1 MENSEKIKILY
12 VDDEMN
18 NLISFKASFRTKY
31 NIFIANNTTEALEY
45 LNANP
50 DMRVIFCDQRMPDK
64 TGVQFFE
71 EIRSVFS
78 KPIRI
83 LITGYSDIDAVIDAI
98 NLGSVFRYVRKPW
111 AEADILSAINEGNR
125 LYIMNTIVEVKN
137 VELQKAYDELD
148 KFAYSVTHDMRGPL
162 VTILGAVDIAE
173 DIDDI
178 DELKQMLVMMKESV
192 NNLNNYIQNIHDY
205 YNVNR
210 GQLQISEINF
220 DDIVSEQLETF
231 KLTAKVNNIRFET
244 SVSQTEPFRGDYMSM
259 RVILNNLLSN
269 AFKYQKKDNTNKL
282 VELQIQIETGVATIV
297 VKDNGIGIAGN
308 HIGDIFN
315 MFFRATSEEV
325 GAGFGLYN
333 VKDALL
339 KLNGDINVESI
350 VNEGTTFKVIL
361 RNK

>member
-1 MENSEKIKILY
+1 MENSEKIKVLY

-18 NLISFKASFRTKY
+18 NLISFKASFRMKY
-31 NIFIANNTTEALEY
+31 NIFIANNTAEAFDHLEK
-45 LNANP
+45 NP

-71 EIRSVFS
+71 EIRSSFS

-83 LITGYSDIDAVIDAI
+83 LLTGYADIDAVIDAI

-125 LYIMNTIVEVKN
+125 LYIMNTLIEVKN
-137 VELQKAYDELD
+137 AELQKAYDELD

-173 DIDDI
+173 DINDI
-178 DELKQMLVMMKESV
+178 AELRQMLTMMKESV
-192 NNLNNYIQNIHDY
+192 NSLNNYIQNIHDY

-220 DDIVSEQLETF
+220 DDIVNEQLETF
-231 KLTAKVNNIRFET
+231 KLTAKVNNIRFLT
-244 SVSQTEPFRGDYMSM
+244 KVSQNEPFRGDPMSM
-259 RVILNNLLSN
+259 KVILNNLLSN
-269 AFKYQKKDNTNKL
+269 AFKYQKKNNTEKM
-282 VELQIQIETGVATIV
+282 VELQIQIETGVATIL

-350 VNEGTTFKVIL
+350 LNEGTTFKVIL

>member
-1 MENSEKIKILY
+1 MENSEKIKVLY
-12 VDDEMN
+12 VDDETN
-18 NLISFKASFRTKY
+18 NLNSFNAAFRLKY
-31 NIFIANNTTEALEY
+31 TIFIANNTTEAQDY
-45 LNANP
+45 LNQNP
-50 DMRVIFCDQRMPDK
+50 DIRIILCDQRMPDK

-71 EIRSVFS
+71 EIRRTFP

-83 LITGYSDIDAVIDAI
+83 LITGFTDVNAIIDAI

-111 AEADILSAINEGNR
+111 EEADILSAINEGNK
-125 LYIMNTIVEVKN
+125 LYILNSLIEVKN
-137 VELQKAYDELD
+137 AELQKAYDELD

-162 VTILGAVDIAE
+162 VTILGAVNLAE
-173 DIDDI
+173 DISDI
-178 DELKQMLVMMKESV
+178 DELKQMLGMMKESIHS
-192 NNLNNYIQNIHDY
+192 LNSYIQNIHDY

-220 DDIVSEQLETF
+220 DDMVNEQLETF
-231 KLTAKVNNIRFET
+231 KLTAKINNVRFTT
-244 SVSQTEPFRGDYMSM
+244 SVSQSEPFRGDFMSM
-259 RVILNNLLSN
+259 RIILNNLLSN
-269 AFKYQKKDNTNKL
+269 AFKYQKKGNEEKM
-282 VELQIQIETGVATIV
+282 VELQIHIETGVATII

-325 GAGFGLYN
+325 GSGFGLYN

>member
-1 MENSEKIKILY
+1 MEKSEQIKVLY
-12 VDDEMN
+12 IDDEMN
-18 NLISFKASFRTKY
+18 NLVSFKASFRLKY
-31 NIFIANNTTEALEY
+31 NIFIANNTIEALDH
-45 LNANP
+45 LNNNP
-50 DMRVIFCDQRMPDK
+50 DIRIVVCDQRMPGK
-64 TGVQFFE
+64 TGVEFFE
-71 EIRSVFS
+71 EIRATFP

-83 LITGYSDIDAVIDAI
+83 LLTGFTDSEDIIDAI
-98 NLGSVFRYVRKPW
+98 NLGSVFRYLRKPW
-111 AEADILSAINEGNR
+111 ADADVFSAINEGNKV
-125 LYIMNTIVEVKN
+125 YIMNSLIEVKN
-137 VELQKAYDELD
+137 AELQKAYDELD

-162 VTILGAVDIAE
+162 VTILGAVEIA
-173 DIDDI
+173 DDMS
-178 DELKQMLVMMKESV
+178 DMNELKQMLQMMKESV
-192 NNLNNYIQNIHDY
+192 HGLNNYIQNIHDY

-220 DDIVSEQLETF
+220 DDIVNEQLETF
-231 KLTAKVNNIRFET
+231 KLTAKVNNIRFVT
-244 SVSQTEPFRGDYMSM
+244 QISQNEPFRGDAMSM
-259 RVILNNLLSN
+259 KIILNNLLSN
-269 AFKYQKKDNTNKL
+269 AFKYQKKAGQDKM
-282 VELQIQIETGVATIV
+282 VELQIKIETGVATIT

-315 MFFRATSEEV
+315 MFFRATSEDV